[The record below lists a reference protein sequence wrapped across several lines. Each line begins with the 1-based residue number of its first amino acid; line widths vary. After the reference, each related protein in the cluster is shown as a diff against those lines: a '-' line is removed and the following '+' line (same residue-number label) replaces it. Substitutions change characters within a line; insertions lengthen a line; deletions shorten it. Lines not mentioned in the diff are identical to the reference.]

1 MHFLHKPFVHI
12 LLIVVLGLI
21 AYSNTFHSPF
31 IFDDVVV
38 IKENPIIRDLG
49 FYLEPS
55 RAEAFKGT
63 FQYQSFKNRYI
74 GSLTFALNYKLHGL
88 HVFGYHVVNL
98 AIHIMNALLL
108 YFFIVLSFTTP
119 CLDKSKIRDY
129 SRQVALFGALFF
141 ACHPIQTEAVTYIW
155 QRVTSLATM
164 FYLLSFL
171 LYIKARLVQTDAI
184 DIKKKGYPSPA
195 TALMYYIFSLL
206 AALLAM
212 KTKQIS
218 FTLPIMIVLY
228 EFMFFQG
235 DRKKRILFLIPF
247 LLTMLIIPLSLI
259 DFDKPLGEFIGDL
272 GEVTR
277 DRTEMSRL
285 DYLFTQF
292 RVIITYMRLIFIPLN
307 QNILYDYPVYRSFSD
322 VPVIVS
328 FVTLLLVIGL
338 AFYLCSRSRRVAELR
353 MVSFGIFWFFLTL
366 SVESSIIPIL
376 GVIYEHRVYLPSIG
390 GFLAIITSVL
400 MVKGRFRERQKIAGN
415 TIMVVLTLAV
425 IVLTGAAYMRNSVWK
440 DSVIFWQDVVK
451 KNSHSARA
459 FNSLGLAYQSRALLD
474 KAIRHYQIATQIDPS
489 YEKAHNNLGNA
500 YQSQGLMDR
509 AIQHLQT
516 AVTINPYYAKAH
528 NNLGVAYKSQ
538 GLMNKAIRHLQ
549 IAIEINPRY
558 PEAFNNLGNVYYRKG
573 NIKVAIRNYRL
584 ALNFNPRY
592 AKAYNNLG
600 LSYSAQGL
608 FDNAI
613 EQYKNSLKLKPD
625 FGEAHYN
632 IAVAYRTQGLLN
644 KSNEHFRIARKLN
657 PALFRSGDK
666 QH

>member
-1 MHFLHKPFVHI
+1 MYTFSAVKERVINLLYKPFVHI
-12 LLIVVLGLI
+12 LLIAAIGLI

-31 IFDDVVV
+31 I
-38 IKENPIIRDLG
+38 
-49 FYLEPS
+49 
-55 RAEAFKGT
+55 KGT

-88 HVFGYHVVNL
+88 DVFGYHVVNL

-108 YFFIVLSFTTP
+108 YFFIVLSFKTP
-119 CLDKSKIRDY
+119 CLDKSQIREY
-129 SRQVALFGALFF
+129 SGQVALFGALFL
-141 ACHPIQTEAVTYIW
+141 
-155 QRVTSLATM
+155 RVTSLATM

-171 LYIKARLVQTDAI
+171 LYIKARLVQTNAVDM
-184 DIKKKGYPSPA
+184 KKKGNPFPI

-206 AALLAM
+206 SAVLAM

-218 FTLPIMIVLY
+218 FTLPVMILLY
-228 EFMFFQG
+228 EFMFFEG
-235 DRKKRILFLIPF
+235 DRKKRILFLIPI
-247 LLTMLIIPLSLI
+247 LLTLLIIPLSMM

-292 RVIITYMRLIFIPLN
+292 RVIITYIRLIFIPLN
-307 QNILYDYPVYRSFSD
+307 QNVVYDYPVYSSLLH
-322 VPVIVS
+322 VPVLVS
-328 FVTLLLVIGL
+328 FAALLFLIGL
-338 AFYLCSRSRRVAELR
+338 AFYLYLRSRRVADLR
-353 MVSFGIFWFFLTL
+353 MVSFGIFWFFLAL

-376 GVIYEHRVYLPSIG
+376 GVIYEHRLYLPSIG
-390 GFLAIITSVL
+390 LILAIITSVF
-400 MVKGRFRERQKIAGN
+400 MVKDRFRERQKIAGN

-425 IVLTGAAYMRNSVWK
+425 IILTGAAYMRNAVWK

-459 FNSLGLAYQSRALLD
+459 FNSLGLAYQLRGLLD
-474 KAIRHYQIATQIDPS
+474 TSIRHYQIATQIDPY

-500 YQSQGLMDR
+500 YQSQGLMEK
-509 AIQHLQT
+509 AIQHLQI
-516 AVTINPYYAKAH
+516 AITINPYYEKAH

-538 GLMNKAIRHLQ
+538 GLMNKAIRHFQ
-549 IAIEINPRY
+549 IAIEVNPRY
-558 PEAFNNLGNVYYRKG
+558 PEAFNNLGNVYYKKG
-573 NIKVAIRNYRL
+573 NIKEAVRNYRL
-584 ALNFNPRY
+584 ALHFNPGY

-600 LSYSAQGL
+600 LSYGAQGL
-608 FDNAI
+608 FDDAI
-613 EQYKNSLKLKPD
+613 EQFSNSLKLKSD

-632 IAVAYRTQGLLN
+632 IAVAYRTRGLLN
-644 KSNEHFRIARKLN
+644 KSMEHFRIARTLN

-666 QH
+666 QY